1 MRRTFKQITAFLML
15 VLMMG
20 AGVPCATAQVRGVY
34 DRGAAGLGL
43 RLKRLPTIASALHTG
58 AHPDDEDSGLIAA
71 LARGYSAR
79 VAYLALNRG
88 EGGQNVIG
96 PELFESLGTIRSE
109 ELLQA
114 RRLDGGGQFFTSVMD
129 YGFSKKREEA
139 ARIWGEKE
147 VLADMVRA
155 IRLYRPLV
163 VIARFTGTPADGH
176 GQHQLSG
183 YLTPQ
188 AYRAAADPNAFPEQ
202 FKEGLR
208 PWKALKL
215 YVSQSMQANSAN
227 PPSLLVNTGDR
238 DPLLGRSYFEIA
250 MEGRSQHKT
259 QEMGTLELRGKQQ
272 SGVRLLD
279 AVNKV
284 ENEKSVFDGIDTTIR
299 GIAAASGN
307 NDEGLKARL
316 AEIQTIAE
324 SAVSQYDAFNPQK
337 LIPVLAKGVKLA
349 REAAEATTNADTK
362 QMLDEKRMD
371 FQYALQMAAGV
382 VVDAL
387 SDSETVNP
395 GTSVGVAVR
404 VFAPEVSGIKVL
416 GSEVRVGQGWKSES
430 TSAPAEDR
438 LQGFRPRNEVSIAA
452 SFFKVTPPEN
462 AMPTQP
468 YWLVSPRKNFTFD
481 WSAAGNAKNR
491 PFQDEEATA
500 AVRMNVG
507 GEEIVVTKT
516 VQYRYADDIR
526 GEIRRSLNVVPR
538 VTNALDSSLIVVP
551 RSVAATTKEIVV
563 SVTNHAAGAS
573 AGTVSLDLPD
583 GWKST
588 APVAFDLKVNGQ
600 KTAATFTV
608 TIPAGSKEGSY
619 AIGVKS
625 TVEGKSYNQSVQ
637 EIAYDHIQT
646 HRRYSVS
653 KVDVK
658 VLDLKVAPVNVG
670 YVMGSG
676 DRVPEAI
683 KLLGLP
689 VTMLSEKDL
698 TTGNLSKYD
707 VIVIGIRASQ
717 VRPDFVANNGRL
729 LDYVRDGGTMIV
741 QYQQSEYIQNN
752 MLPAPARMDSVVNG
766 TQRLSNL
773 RAVEEDAPVQILVPT
788 HPVFNFPNRITD
800 ADFANWVQERHLY
813 SLSQLDKSWV
823 PLLESHDAGEE
834 PINGG
839 MVWLKLGKGNYV
851 YNSYSFFRQLPV
863 GTPGAYRIFAN
874 LLSLPKAKGK

>member
-1 MRRTFKQITAFLML
+1 
-15 VLMMG
+15 
-20 AGVPCATAQVRGVY
+20 
-34 DRGAAGLGL
+34 
-43 RLKRLPTIASALHTG
+43 
-58 AHPDDEDSGLIAA
+58 
-71 LARGYSAR
+71 
-79 VAYLALNRG
+79 
-88 EGGQNVIG
+88 
-96 PELFESLGTIRSE
+96 
-109 ELLQA
+109 
-114 RRLDGGGQFFTSVMD
+114 
-129 YGFSKKREEA
+129 
-139 ARIWGEKE
+139 
-147 VLADMVRA
+147 
-155 IRLYRPLV
+155 PLV

-316 AEIQTIAE
+316 AELQTVAE

-438 LQGFRPRNEVSIAA
+438 SQGFRPRNEVSVAA
-452 SFFKVTPPEN
+452 SYFKVTPPEN
-462 AMPTQP
+462 ALPTQP

-538 VTNALDSSLIVVP
+538 VTNALDSGLIVVP

-658 VLDLKVAPVNVG
+658 VL
-670 YVMGSG
+670 
-676 DRVPEAI
+676 
-683 KLLGLP
+683 
-689 VTMLSEKDL
+689 
-698 TTGNLSKYD
+698 
-707 VIVIGIRASQ
+707 
-717 VRPDFVANNGRL
+717 
-729 LDYVRDGGTMIV
+729 
-741 QYQQSEYIQNN
+741 
-752 MLPAPARMDSVVNG
+752 
-766 TQRLSNL
+766 
-773 RAVEEDAPVQILVPT
+773 
-788 HPVFNFPNRITD
+788 
-800 ADFANWVQERHLY
+800 
-813 SLSQLDKSWV
+813 
-823 PLLESHDAGEE
+823 
-834 PINGG
+834 
-839 MVWLKLGKGNYV
+839 
-851 YNSYSFFRQLPV
+851 
-863 GTPGAYRIFAN
+863 
-874 LLSLPKAKGK
+874 